1 MQVRAE
7 IHGFPTGPRLAA
19 TIAVTLLVSGC
30 VTPGPTLPTQAEL
43 RDESGFVIT
52 EEVRVSPELRADYD
66 AAMRLLE
73 QEEYSRGIALLE
85 SVTERAP
92 QVTAAHID
100 LGIAYAR
107 DGKLERAEA
116 SFRQALELNP
126 RHPVAHNELGMI
138 QRKTGRFQAARE
150 SYEQALALYPEF
162 HFARRNLAVLCDVY
176 LADLDCALDH
186 YQRYAESVPD
196 DDEATMWIADLRNR
210 AGQ

>member
-1 MQVRAE
+1 MQLRAE
-7 IHGFPTGPRLAA
+7 ICCFPTWPRLAA
-19 TIAVTLLVSGC
+19 ALAVALLASAC
-30 VTPGPTLPTQAEL
+30 VTPGPTLPAQLEL
-43 RDESGFVIT
+43 RDEGGFVIT
-52 EEVRVSPELRADYD
+52 EEVHVSPEVRADYD
-66 AAMRLLE
+66 AALRLLE
-73 QEEYSRGIALLE
+73 QEEYGRGIALLE
-85 SVTERAP
+85 SVTGRAP

-116 SFRQALELNP
+116 SMRQALELNP

-138 QRKTGRFQAARE
+138 QRKTGRFQEARA

>member
-1 MQVRAE
+1 MHMPAE
-7 IHGFPTGPRLAA
+7 LRCFSTWPRMATSLAA
-19 TIAVTLLVSGC
+19 TLLVSAC
-30 VTPGPTLPTQAEL
+30 VTPGPTRPAQVEL
-43 RDESGFVIT
+43 RDESGFIIN
-52 EEVRVSPELRADYD
+52 EDVRVSTEVRADFD
-66 AAMRLLE
+66 TAARLLE
-73 QEEYSRGIALLE
+73 QEEYQRGIALLE
-85 SVTERAP
+85 TVTERAP

-107 DGKLERAEA
+107 AGNLERAEA
-116 SFRQALELNP
+116 SFRRALELNP
-126 RHPVAHNELGMI
+126 RHPVVHNELGMI

-150 SYEQALALYPEF
+150 SYEQALSLYPEF